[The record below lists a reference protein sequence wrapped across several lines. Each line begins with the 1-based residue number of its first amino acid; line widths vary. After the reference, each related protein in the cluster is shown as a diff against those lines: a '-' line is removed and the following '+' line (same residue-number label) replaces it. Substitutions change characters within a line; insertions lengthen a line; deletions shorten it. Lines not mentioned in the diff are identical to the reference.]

1 MNQNKQPV
9 SDDPMTE
16 RGLSIGALF
25 VAIGL
30 LSFYIA
36 YLVGRD
42 IGSVFFH

>member
-9 SDDPMTE
+9 SDDTITE
-16 RGLSIGALF
+16 RGLSIGAF
-25 VAIGL
+25 VAAIGL

-36 YLVGRD
+36 YLAGRD